1 MGRNRDEKFRAGTC
15 GPELQLLRT
24 RGGLMKAHGAPGRTC
39 SRLGAW
45 ARARLASRRRRS
57 LPCRQR
63 AAAAAAA
70 AQPQHATRR
79 PPEHHGLARRAAAV
93 SGPRVPAL
101 TVARRFPAPLPGVTS
116 YNNNHPGTKQ
126 FLSRRQSQRSRDHP
140 AKGGAWGWGE
150 VGEKKRGFE
159 EGVGVGT

>member
-70 AQPQHATRR
+70 QPQHATRR
-79 PPEHHGLARRAAAV
+79 PPEHQGLARRAAAL
-93 SGPRVPAL
+93 SGLRVPAL
-101 TVARRFPAPLPGVTS
+101 TVARRFPAPPAGGNKLITIIPAQSSFFLDVNHSGAGITRLKGV
-116 YNNNHPGTKQ
+116 HGGGVKWE
-126 FLSRRQSQRSRDHP
+126 RRKEDLRR
-140 AKGGAWGWGE
+140 GWG
-150 VGEKKRGFE
+150 
-159 EGVGVGT
+159 